1 MKQHPIYIEKNNCQD
16 CYKCLRQCPVK
27 AIKLENSN
35 ASIVNDLCIYCGHC
49 LEVCP
54 VGAKKMRSDIHDLR
68 MAINNKQSVIACLA
82 PTYLSDLSF
91 IDPILLVNALKQL
104 GFTMVSETAL
114 GAAVVAAESMQ
125 WFEKQPDGIYISSC
139 CPSVVDYVQKYYPQL
154 NGNLAPFISPMQA
167 HASMLKGLYGSNN
180 KIAFF
185 GPCVAKKH
193 EADQTTGYTD
203 YVLTFQELI
212 RWLDEDLPGW
222 QEFPVEGDCSFK
234 PYTAGRANF
243 FPVEGGMIATMKKN
257 TQITDQAF
265 MSFSGI
271 KNIREILQDIPQWEH
286 KKLFLELLICEG
298 GCIKGPGTYDKSS
311 VALKRNKILQNV
323 KPEKDRVQKI
333 SALGS
338 NLKAAAVSNGPFSE
352 AQIISELK
360 AVGKFTPED
369 ELNCGGCGYNS
380 CRDFAKAMLMGN
392 AERIMCITY
401 MRRLGQG
408 KASALLKKMPSG
420 VVIADENLRIIDSNR
435 KFAEM
440 LDEESMELFETTH
453 SLEGADLKKLVSFS
467 KLFESVLHS
476 GEEINEHDIREN
488 SRYLHVSVVTIQPYK
503 IVCGIIQDMREP
515 EVRRDILLKNTRHVI
530 KQNMEVVQKIAFLL
544 GENASY
550 TESMLKSIIESHDT
564 HDEPVNK

>member
-1 MKQHPIYIEKNNCQD
+1 MKQHPIYIEKNDCQD

-27 AIKLENSN
+27 AIKVENSN

-68 MAINNKQSVIACLA
+68 IAINNGQPVIACLA
-82 PTYLSDLSF
+82 PTYLSDFSF
-91 IDPILLVNALKQL
+91 VDSKVLITALQQL

-114 GAAVVAAESMQ
+114 GAAVVASESMQ

-139 CPSVVDYVQKYYPQL
+139 CPSVVDYVQKYYPNL
-154 NGNLAPFISPMQA
+154 NENLAPFQSPMQS
-167 HASMLKGLYGSNN
+167 HARMLKELYGSNYT
-180 KIAFF
+180 IAFF

-193 EADQTTGYTD
+193 EADQETGYTD
-203 YVLTFQELI
+203 YVLTFHELI

-222 QEFPVEGDCSFK
+222 QNFPITGDCSFK
-234 PYTAGRANF
+234 PYPAARANF

-257 TQITDQAF
+257 TQLTDQAF

-271 KNIREILQDIPQWEH
+271 KNIREILQDIPRWNH

-311 VALKRNKILQNV
+311 VAVKRNKILQNV
-323 KPEKDRVQKI
+323 NPGKDRIQKI
-333 SALGS
+333 PIERTT
-338 NLKAAAVSNGPFSE
+338 LKTAAVSNEPFSD
-352 AQIISELK
+352 AQITSELK

-380 CRDFAKAMLMGN
+380 CRDFARAMLMGN
-392 AERIMCITY
+392 AERTMCITY

-420 VVIADENLRIIDSNR
+420 VVIADDNLKVIDSNR

-440 LDEESMELFETTH
+440 LDDETMNIFETTH
-453 SLEGADLKKLVSFS
+453 SLEGADLKKLISFS

-476 GEEINEHDIREN
+476 GEEMAEHDIREN
-488 SRYLHVSVVTIQPYK
+488 NRYLHVSVVTIQPYK
-503 IVCGIIQDMREP
+503 IVCGVIQDMREP
-515 EVRRDILLKNTRHVI
+515 EVRRDIVLKNTRQVI
-530 KQNMEVVQKIAFLL
+530 KQNMDVVQKIAFLL

-564 HDEPVNK
+564 TGEGINN